1 MCVGP
6 QVDVATGVAEG
17 GSSAQPCHPL
27 ALQIQSSTD
36 TEPDSRFFCSGGLVF
51 TKNKIDSVAA
61 LRDEGSVGPPEVI
74 NVEASP
80 QAPRCSAPLLI
91 APIHSCNR
99 E

>member
-80 QAPRCSAPLLI
+80 QAS
-91 APIHSCNR
+91 
-99 E
+99 